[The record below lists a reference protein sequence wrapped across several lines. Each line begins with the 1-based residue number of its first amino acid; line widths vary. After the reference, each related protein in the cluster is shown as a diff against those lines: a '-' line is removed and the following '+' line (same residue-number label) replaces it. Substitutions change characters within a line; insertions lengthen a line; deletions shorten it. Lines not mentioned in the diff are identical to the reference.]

1 MAGKASKPSAMLHR
15 LASTP
20 APVERT
26 APSEVVSTESP
37 VISTEPQTTRLSVD
51 LDDAQF
57 EFLTLYAMRRKVS
70 KVDVM
75 RALMAEL
82 QVSSD
87 LAERVGE
94 RLPKRRRK

>member
-1 MAGKASKPSAMLHR
+1 MAGKASRPSAMLHR
-15 LASTP
+15 LASNAAPIERP
-20 APVERT
+20 APEAE
-26 APSEVVSTESP
+26 APSP
-37 VISTEPQTTRLSVD
+37 VAAEPTTTRLSVD

-57 EFLTLYAMRRKVS
+57 EFLTVYAMRRKVS

-82 QVSSD
+82 QASND
-87 LAERVGE
+87 LAERVSE

>member
-1 MAGKASKPSAMLHR
+1 MAGKASKPSDMLHR
-15 LASTP
+15 LASSP
-20 APVERT
+20 APIERPAPEVEVT
-26 APSEVVSTESP
+26 LTEA
-37 VISTEPQTTRLSVD
+37 QTTRLSVD

-57 EFLTLYAMRRKVS
+57 EFLTVYAMRRKVS

-82 QVSSD
+82 QVSTD
-87 LAERVGE
+87 LAERVSE